1 MYSVQGAYDARG
13 KPTGFHTSR
22 NSKFELTKILGYTI
36 ENPNRRS
43 WGHTFLKKPREWLG
57 LSLYTWKFWRKQSF
71 TPRYFRKLCYTPQ
84 KFQSNKFNII
94 FLITPGNSISFLIDL
109 WISHMLFLQYSWK
122 LHFANPPVWIFFWSS
137 PFEHLLRLDSNWLKI
152 WWLK

>member
-1 MYSVQGAYDARG
+1 MYYVQGAYDARG

-94 FLITPGNSISFLIDL
+94 FFNHTWKFHFFLNWPLDFPHAFSSILLETPFRQPSCLDFFLE
-109 WISHMLFLQYSWK
+109 Q
-122 LHFANPPVWIFFWSS
+122 P
-137 PFEHLLRLDSNWLKI
+137 I
-152 WWLK
+152 WTSLATR